1 LDSTRAQ
8 ELELIKLYHGFF
20 GLERQ
25 AAPQIRAFERFF
37 VRLIERTRSA
47 IWLSLAMGAL
57 FAAVGVL
64 IRVALVGYGTA
75 KVPYVTF
82 FPFIAFAAVFGGWS
96 SGIAAT
102 IFSAF
107 AVHHF
112 FVPLVDSSDWINLAF
127 FLSSNVL
134 TVGIVEMLYRAQI
147 HAVKAVAARKALEWS
162 AARDQLLTRTATR
175 LLQGHDPSVVVGE
188 MCRDIT
194 GFVGCD
200 VFFNFLFDEQSE
212 RQYLNAYGGL
222 SDQEVSAIRVLDC
235 AKAACSRL
243 ADFGADVGRNPDP
256 LNCPQDQLLQS
267 FGVKCCCC
275 RPLLE
280 QGRVLGTLTFA
291 DRKRSKFEPAAIEV
305 MDAAGNLISLAISR
319 LRMETALRQSEERFS
334 RFMSHLGGNAWIKD
348 QAGRYIFANDAL
360 ARIADKRMD
369 EILGKTD
376 VELFGAEAAA
386 LYTKNDRV
394 ALEDAAGLTTREY
407 LVDHW
412 GTMRHFLVSKFPI
425 NTDEKTYVGGIAI
438 DDTQRLQAEERLQ
451 EATERLKEADRRKDE
466 FLAMLAHELR
476 NPLAPLRAGLD
487 VLRRTGRQGPVV
499 EKIQGIMERQ
509 VEHLVRLF
517 DDLLEVSRI
526 SRGVIE
532 LKKERVDVTSVV
544 SNAAEACRQLIE
556 ARKLELRLAL
566 PAEPLWIEADPV
578 RIAQVVSN
586 LLNNAAKYT
595 DPGGRIELQVTRQG
609 DEAIITVADT
619 GIGIPAD
626 MLTHVFDLFAQVDR
640 TVRRAQ
646 GGLGIGL
653 ALVRDLVRLHGGD
666 VTAESQ
672 GVGLGSRFLVQLPLA
687 AAGAEPEATP
697 HEAAIQ
703 ADAPRRRALIVDDM
717 PDVAD
722 SLALQV
728 ESLNAEVR
736 VAYGGLE
743 GLELLAEF
751 RPEVVFLDIGMPGM
765 DGFETARRMRQH
777 PQGRDVV
784 LVALTGWG
792 ENETRKSVEAA
803 GFDRHLIKPAET
815 DDLRRALALADHALI

>member
-1 LDSTRAQ
+1 V
-8 ELELIKLYHGFF
+8 IKLYHGFF

-25 AAPQIRAFERFF
+25 AAPQMRAFERFL

-57 FAAVGVL
+57 FAAIGVL

-82 FPFIAFAAVFGGWS
+82 FPFIAFAAVFGGWP

-107 AVHHF
+107 ALHRF

-127 FLSSNVL
+127 FLGSNVL
-134 TVGIVEMLYRAQI
+134 TVGIVEMFYRAQI
-147 HAVKAVAARKALEWS
+147 RAVKAEAARKALEWS
-162 AARDQLLTRTATR
+162 AARDRLLTRTATR
-175 LLQGHDPSVVVGE
+175 LLQGHDPSIVVGE
-188 MCRDIT
+188 MCRDIM

-212 RQYLNAYGGL
+212 RQYLSAYGGL
-222 SDQEVSAIRVLDC
+222 SEQEVSAMRALDC
-235 AKAACSRL
+235 ARAACSRL
-243 ADFGADVGRNPDP
+243 ADVGAADVGRNPDP

-291 DRKRSKFEPAAIEV
+291 DRKRTKFEPAAIEV

-319 LRMETALRQSEERFS
+319 RRMETALRQSEERFS
-334 RFMSHLGGNAWIKD
+334 HFMSHLGGNAWIKD
-348 QAGRYIFANDAL
+348 QAGRYIFINDAL
-360 ARIADKRMD
+360 ARLAEKRMD

-386 LYTKNDRV
+386 LYTKNDRL

-407 LVDHW
+407 FVDRSA
-412 GTMRHFLVSKFPI
+412 TRRHFLVSKFPI

-438 DDTQRLQAEERLQ
+438 DDTQRTQAEERLQ

-487 VLRRTGRQGPVV
+487 VLRRTGRQGPAV

-509 VEHLVRLF
+509 VEHLVRLV

-526 SRGVIE
+526 NRGVIE
-532 LKKERVDVTSVV
+532 LKKEWVDLTSVV

-556 ARKLELRLAL
+556 ARKLEFRLAL
-566 PAEPLWIEADPV
+566 PGEPLWIEADPV

-595 DPGGRIELQVTRQG
+595 DPGGRIELQVKLQG
-609 DEAIITVADT
+609 DEAIMTVADT

-672 GVGLGSRFLVQLPLA
+672 GEGLGSRFLVRLPLA
-687 AAGAEPEATP
+687 AAGAEPEATT
-697 HEAAIQ
+697 HEAAIR

-722 SLALQV
+722 SLALQL

-736 VAYGGLE
+736 VAYDGLE
-743 GLELLAEF
+743 GLKLLAEF

-777 PQGRDVV
+777 PQGRDIV

-815 DDLRRALALADHALI
+815 DDLRRALELADHALI

>member
-1 LDSTRAQ
+1 M
-8 ELELIKLYHGFF
+8 IKLYHGFF

-25 AAPQIRAFERFF
+25 AAPQMRAFESFF
-37 VRLIERTRSA
+37 VRLMKRTRSA
-47 IWLSLAMGAL
+47 IGLSVAMGAL
-57 FAAVGVL
+57 FAAIGVL
-64 IRVALVGYGTA
+64 VRVALVGYGTV

-82 FPFIAFAAVFGGWS
+82 FPFIAFAAVFGGWP

-102 IFSAF
+102 LFSAF
-107 AVHHF
+107 ALHGF
-112 FVPLVDSSDWINLAF
+112 FVPLVGSSDWINLAF
-127 FLSSNVL
+127 FLGSNVL
-134 TVGIVEMLYRAQI
+134 TVGIVELLYRAQI
-147 HAVKAVAARKALEWS
+147 RAIKAVAARKALEWS
-162 AARDQLLTRTATR
+162 AARDQLLSRTAMR
-175 LLQGHDPSVVVGE
+175 LLQGHDPSIVVGE
-188 MCRDIT
+188 MCRDII

-212 RQYLNAYGGL
+212 RQYLNACGGL
-222 SDQEVSAIRVLDC
+222 SEQEVSAMRALDC
-235 AKAACSRL
+235 ARAACSRL
-243 ADFGADVGRNPDP
+243 TEFGGDAGRNPNP

-267 FGVKCCCC
+267 FGVNCCYC

-280 QGRVLGTLTFA
+280 QGRILGTLTFA
-291 DRKRSKFEPAAIEV
+291 DRKQAKFEPAAMEV

-334 RFMSHLGGNAWIKD
+334 SFMSHLSGNAWIKD
-348 QAGRYIFANDAL
+348 EQGRFIFANEAL
-360 ARIADKRMD
+360 SKIAGKSLDQ
-369 EILGKTD
+369 ILGRTD
-376 VELFGAEAAA
+376 EELFGAEAAA
-386 LYTKNDRV
+386 LYAKNDRL
-394 ALEDAAGLTTREY
+394 ALEDAVGLTTREY
-407 LVDHW
+407 LVDHS
-412 GTMRHFLVSKFPI
+412 GARRHFLVSKFPI
-425 NTDEKTYVGGIAI
+425 ITGYDDETYVGGIAI
-438 DDTQRLQAEERLQ
+438 DDTQRVQAEERLQ
-451 EATERLKEADRRKDE
+451 EATARLKEADRRKDE

-487 VLRRTGRQGPVV
+487 VLRRTGRQGPGV

-509 VEHLVRLF
+509 VEHLVRLV

-532 LKKERVDVTSVV
+532 LKYERLDLNNVV

-556 ARKLELRLAL
+556 ARKLEFRLAL

-595 DPGGRIELQVTRQG
+595 DPGGRIELGVERRG
-609 DEAIITVADT
+609 CEAVMTVADT

-626 MLTHVFDLFAQVDR
+626 MLTHVFDLFAQIDR
-640 TVRRAQ
+640 TIGRAQ

-653 ALVRDLVRLHGGD
+653 ALVRDLVRLHGGE
-666 VTAESQ
+666 VTAESKGEGQ
-672 GVGLGSRFLVQLPLA
+672 GSRFLVRLPLA
-687 AAGAEPEATP
+687 AEVAEEKTARQDT
-697 HEAAIQ
+697 AVM

-717 PDVAD
+717 RDVAD

-728 ESLNAEVR
+728 ESLNADVR
-736 VAYGGLE
+736 VAYSGLE

-751 RPEVVFLDIGMPGM
+751 KPEVVFLDIGMPGM
-765 DGFETARRMRQH
+765 DGFETARRMRRH

-792 ENETRKSVEAA
+792 ENETRRSVEAA

-815 DDLRRALALADHALI
+815 DDLRRALELADHALI